1 MLSEERIKELEILQ
15 ERLNYRFKELNLL
28 NEALTHK
35 SYVNE
40 KNSDLR
46 DNERLE
52 FLGDSVIDLIVGDY
66 SFKRFSN
73 YSEGDLSKIRA
84 AVVNEI
90 DLAEIARR
98 IGIGRFILLGKGEEQ
113 SGGESKNSILSNT
126 FEAIIAAIYLES
138 GLENTY
144 SVIINIF
151 KERIDD
157 VGNSCHYRDFKSE
170 LQEFTQGRFNCI
182 PSYRISS
189 ESGPDHEKV
198 FEINVIIGGV
208 IYGKGKGKNKKEAEQ
223 LSAKEAL
230 DKLLQ
235 DPSSNL

>member
-1 MLSEERIKELEILQ
+1 MLSEERIKELEIFQ
-15 ERLNYRFKELNLL
+15 ERLNYWFKELSFL

-40 KNSDLR
+40 KDNNMR

-66 SFKRFSN
+66 SIKRFLN
-73 YSEGDLSKIRA
+73 HSEGELSKIRA

-90 DLAEIARR
+90 NLAEVARS
-98 IGIGRFILLGKGEEQ
+98 IGIGEFILLGKGEVQ
-113 SGGESKNSILSNT
+113 SGGKSKNSILANT
-126 FEAIIAAIYLES
+126 FEAITAAIYLDS

-144 SVIINIF
+144 SVIIDRF
-151 KERIDD
+151 KEKIDE

-170 LQEFTQGRFNCI
+170 LQELTQGRLNCI

-198 FEINVIIGGV
+198 FEVNVTIGGV
-208 IYGKGKGKNKKEAEQ
+208 IYGKGKGKSKKEAEQ
-223 LSAKEAL
+223 SAAKEAL
-230 DKLLQ
+230 DKLLEESPPN
-235 DPSSNL
+235 D